1 MARNYILSRDNSQ
14 RRDEDEDRDDNLRG
28 MLVLF
33 KVSRK
38 SLTLDPSARLHFVMG
53 IYSGVNTRPS
63 SDHALSLFLFP
74 IVLACWSSV
83 SATLA

>member
-1 MARNYILSRDNSQ
+1 MIDS
-14 RRDEDEDRDDNLRG
+14 LRG
-28 MLVLF
+28 ICSYYLKF
-33 KVSRK
+33 SRK
-38 SLTLDPSARLHFVMG
+38 SLTFDHSAQLEFVMG

-83 SATLA
+83 SATFA